1 MRLNSYIIALAVMLS
16 IAACKSVRNS
26 SSSIKKPT
34 NNSVKKK
41 TPQKRE
47 FINGIEVT
55 LGATTKTN
63 HQSSSSAT
71 GFTKKI
77 DEPFIGKSEKEKAH
91 FLQLKYAVYVE
102 VPTNKL
108 KNIELLELIDKWWGT
123 KYCIGGSTEKCIDCS
138 AFTQIL
144 QREIFYTTLP
154 RTSQEQFKESRRVEL
169 EDLQEGDLVFFG
181 SGRSISHVGVYL
193 QNNKFVHASTSQ
205 GVTITDLN
213 DKYWKPRFV
222 GGGRLRLF

>member
-1 MRLNSYIIALAVMLS
+1 MRLNSYIIVLGIIVMF
-16 IAACKSVRNS
+16 AACKSTRKSTSSVRKNNKV
-26 SSSIKKPT
+26 IEKKKP
-34 NNSVKKK
+34 
-41 TPQKRE
+41 PPKRA

-55 LGATTKTN
+55 PGASVKSN
-63 HQSSSSAT
+63 HKSSSNPS
-71 GFTKKI
+71 GSNKK
-77 DEPFIGKSEKEKAH
+77 DNEPYISKSEKEKAH
-91 FLQLKYAVYVE
+91 YLQLKYAVYVE

-123 KYCIGGSTEKCIDCS
+123 KYCIGGNTSKCIDCS
-138 AFTQIL
+138 GFTQIL

-169 EDLQEGDLVFFG
+169 EDLREGDLVFFG

-213 DKYWKPRFV
+213 DKYWKPKFV

>member
-1 MRLNSYIIALAVMLS
+1 MRLNSYIIALGLMLL
-16 IAACKSVRNS
+16 IAACKSVKKS
-26 SSSIKKPT
+26 SSSTKKST
-34 NNSVKKK
+34 NTTVKKK
-41 TPQKRE
+41 IPQKRE
-47 FINGIEVT
+47 FINGIEVN

-63 HQSSSSAT
+63 HKSSSNAT
-71 GFTKKI
+71 GSSKKN
-77 DEPFIGKSEKEKAH
+77 EETYIGKSEKEKAH
-91 FLQLKYAVYVE
+91 YLQLKYAVYVE

-108 KNIELLELIDKWWGT
+108 KNIDLLELIDKWWGT

-154 RTSQEQFKESRRVEL
+154 RTSQEQYKESRRVEL
-169 EDLQEGDLVFFG
+169 EDLREGDLVFFG

-222 GGGRLRLF
+222 GGGRLKLF

>member
-1 MRLNSYIIALAVMLS
+1 MRLNSYIIGLGIVLL
-16 IAACKSVRNS
+16 IASCKSVKKS
-26 SSSIKKPT
+26 SSSTKKVPST
-34 NNSVKKK
+34 TAKKK

-47 FINGIEVT
+47 FINGMEVT

-63 HQSSSSAT
+63 HKSSSNST
-71 GFTKKI
+71 GSSKKK
-77 DEPFIGKSEKEKAH
+77 DEPYISKSEKEKANY
-91 FLQLKYAVYVE
+91 LQLKYAVYVE

-144 QREIFYTTLP
+144 EREIFYTTLP
-154 RTSQEQFKESRRVEL
+154 RTAQEQYKESRRVEL
-169 EDLQEGDLVFFG
+169 EDLREGDLVFFG

-222 GGGRLRLF
+222 GGGRLKLF

>member
-1 MRLNSYIIALAVMLS
+1 MRLNSYIIALGLMLL
-16 IAACKSVRNS
+16 IAACKSVKKS
-26 SSSIKKPT
+26 SSSTKKS
-34 NNSVKKK
+34 NNTTVKKK
-41 TPQKRE
+41 IPQKRE
-47 FINGIEVT
+47 FINGIEVN

-63 HQSSSSAT
+63 HKSSSNAT
-71 GFTKKI
+71 GSNKKNE
-77 DEPFIGKSEKEKAH
+77 EPYIGKSEKEKAH
-91 FLQLKYAVYVE
+91 YLQLKYAVYVE

-108 KNIELLELIDKWWGT
+108 KNIDLLELIDKWWGT

-154 RTSQEQFKESRRVEL
+154 RTSQEQYKESRRVEL
-169 EDLQEGDLVFFG
+169 EDLREGDLVFFG

-222 GGGRLRLF
+222 GGGRLKLF